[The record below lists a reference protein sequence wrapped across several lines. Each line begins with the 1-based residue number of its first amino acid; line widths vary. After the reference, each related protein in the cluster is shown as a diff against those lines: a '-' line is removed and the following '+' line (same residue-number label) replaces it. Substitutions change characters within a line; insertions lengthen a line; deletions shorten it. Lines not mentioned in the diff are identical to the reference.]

1 MNVWVEEGRRGWT
14 DDRAISLFR
23 GVEEGPVTCDI
34 TETSLTPSAG
44 GEPVLPCEIYC
55 AGDVSGP
62 AGSDE

>member
-14 DDRAISLFR
+14 DDRAISFFG

-44 GEPVLPCEIYC
+44 GGTRAALR
-55 AGDVSGP
+55 DLLRR
-62 AGSDE
+62 

>member
-14 DDRAISLFR
+14 DDRAISFFG

-44 GEPVLPCEIYC
+44 GGTRAALRDLLRRLRIW
-55 AGDVSGP
+55 ASGI
-62 AGSDE
+62 